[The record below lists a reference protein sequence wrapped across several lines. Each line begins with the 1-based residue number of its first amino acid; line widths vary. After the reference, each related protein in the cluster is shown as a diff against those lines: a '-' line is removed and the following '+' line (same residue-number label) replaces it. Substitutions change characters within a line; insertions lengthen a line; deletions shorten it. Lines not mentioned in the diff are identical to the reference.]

1 MDEEEYREL
10 FPKSK
15 ALIVLETVCKAAVWL
30 VIAFILGFF
39 FLRMWAMSGTKMTKS
54 YLWTEAALDA
64 DTLTVWNVPAHATTN
79 TESVFTES
87 DIFFTDEIGQLQF
100 TLRYNESL
108 LRKEAEST
116 GAKEPP
122 ADCTSFVVF
131 VLEDDL
137 GNRYTDYLYAADS
150 RYVSHYLKL
159 VFEGLDKEAG
169 SFRLIAYRVG
179 ADGKPEEEP
188 LDATRIYASNFYRTA
203 AKVKKPKTADA
214 RLIASDAA

>member
-30 VIAFILGFF
+30 MIAFILGFF

-54 YLWTEAALDA
+54 YLWTEAALGA

-87 DIFFTDEIGQLQF
+87 DIFLTEEIGQLQF

-108 LRKEAEST
+108 LRKESENSGAEK
-116 GAKEPP
+116 AP
-122 ADCTSFVVF
+122 ADCTSFIVF

-137 GNRYTDYLYAADS
+137 GNRYTDYLYAADT

-159 VFEGLDKEAG
+159 VFEGLDSEAS

-179 ADGKPEEEP
+179 ADGTPEEEP
-188 LDATRIYASNFYRTA
+188 IDATRIYASNFYRTA
-203 AKVKKPKTADA
+203 AKVKKPSAADP
-214 RLIASDAA
+214 RLISASAE